1 MSRTVA
7 AAEFEA
13 HALELLED
21 VTKKQEEVVILKDG
35 KPIGKL
41 VPIKSPRKPMT
52 LEGLRQLGGRV
63 VGDIVEPLDDW
74 DMMK

>member
-13 HALELLED
+13 HPLELLED

-41 VPIKSPRKPMT
+41 VPIESPRPLT
-52 LEGLRQLGGRV
+52 LEELRQLGGRV
-63 VGDIVEPLDDW
+63 IGDIVEPLDDW